1 MLPTRALV
9 AAGPMLAVL
18 APNAAMLVVAA
29 D

>member
-1 MLPTRALV
+1 MLPTHAMV

-18 APNAAMLVVAA
+18 APNAAMLVVA

>member
-9 AAGPMLAVL
+9 AAAPMLAVL
-18 APNAAMLVVAA
+18 APNAAMLVVA

>member
-18 APNAAMLVVAA
+18 APNAAMLVVA